1 MNPQQKIFI
10 AGHKGMVG
18 SAVVRSLE
26 KAGYQNLVVKDR
38 SELDLTNQLETREF
52 IANEKIEVIIDAA
65 AKVGGILANDTYP
78 YDFIMQNMLI
88 QNNLIQAAV
97 ENKIQKFIFLGSSC
111 IYPKMAPQPL
121 KEEYLLTGPLEPTNE
136 WYAVAKI
143 SGIMACRAARKQMG
157 LNAVSLMPTN
167 LYGFNDNF
175 DLNGS
180 HVLPAMIRK
189 FHEAKE
195 TNSDVTLWGTGSP
208 YREFLHVDDMAAAT
222 LFALENDLEDDLFNV
237 GFGTDLTI
245 KNLAELVQKIIG
257 HQGNIIWDKSKPNGT
272 PKKLMDSS
280 KLRKLGW
287 EPKIKLEEGIQITY
301 NWFLDSL
308 ESNHTLKGLKKN
320 E

>member
-1 MNPQQKIFI
+1 LNPQQKIFI

-18 SAVVRSLE
+18 SAVARSLE
-26 KAGYQNLVVKDR
+26 KAGYQNLVVKNR
-38 SELDLTNQLETREF
+38 RELDLTSQLETREF
-52 IANEKIEVIIDAA
+52 IKNEKIDVIIDAA

-136 WYAVAKI
+136 WYAIAKI
-143 SGIMACRAARKQMG
+143 SGIMACRAARKQFG

-208 YREFLHVDDMAAAT
+208 YREFLHVDDIAAAT
-222 LFALENDLEDDLFNV
+222 LFALENDLEDVLYNV
-237 GFGTDLTI
+237 GYGSDLTI
-245 KNLAELVQKIIG
+245 KELAELVQKIVG
-257 HQGNIIWDKSKPNGT
+257 HQGAMIWDKSKPDGT

-287 EPKIKLEEGIQITY
+287 EPKIKLEEGIQLTY
-301 NWFLDSL
+301 NWFLEML
-308 ESNHTLKGLKKN
+308 KTEQNLKGI
-320 E
+320 

>member
-1 MNPQQKIFI
+1 
-10 AGHKGMVG
+10 MVG

-26 KAGYQNLVVKDR
+26 KAGYQNLVVKNR
-38 SELDLTNQLETREF
+38 SELDLTNQTETREF
-52 IANEKIEVIIDAA
+52 IANEKIDVVIDAA

-97 ENKIQKFIFLGSSC
+97 ENRIQKFIFLGSSC

-136 WYAVAKI
+136 WYAIAKI
-143 SGIMACRAARKQMG
+143 SGIMACRAARKQKG

-195 TNSDVTLWGTGSP
+195 NNTDVTLWGTGSP

-222 LFALENDLEDDLFNV
+222 LFALENDMKEDLYNV

-245 KNLAELVQKIIG
+245 KELAELVQKIVG
-257 HQGNIIWDKSKPNGT
+257 HQGEIIWDTTKPDGT

-287 EPKIKLEEGIQITY
+287 EQKINLEEGIQITY
-301 NWFLDSL
+301 NWFLEMLKS
-308 ESNHTLKGLKKN
+308 EQNLKGI
-320 E
+320 

>member
-1 MNPQQKIFI
+1 MLKSSKIFI

-26 KAGYQNLVVKDR
+26 NVGYQNLVLKNR
-38 SELDLTNQLETREF
+38 SELDLTNQAETLEF
-52 IANEKIEVIIDAA
+52 IKDENIEVIIDAA

-97 ENKIQKFIFLGSSC
+97 ENKIRQFIFLGSSC

-121 KEEYLLTGPLEPTNE
+121 KEEYLLTGPLEQTNE
-136 WYAVAKI
+136 WYAIAKI
-143 SGIMACRAARKQMG
+143 SGIMACRAARKQLG

-195 TNSDVTLWGTGSP
+195 NNTNVTLWGTGSP
-208 YREFLHVDDMAAAT
+208 FREFLHVDDMAAAT
-222 LFALENDLEDDLFNV
+222 VFALENELEDDLYNV

-245 KNLAELVQKIIG
+245 KKLAELVQKIVG
-257 HQGNIIWDKSKPNGT
+257 HQGEIIWDTTKPDGT

-280 KLRKLGW
+280 KLKKLGW
-287 EPKIKLEEGIQITY
+287 EPKINLEEGIQITY
-301 NWFLDSL
+301 AWFLEMLKS
-308 ESNHTLKGLKKN
+308 EQNLKGVN
-320 E
+320 H

>member
-1 MNPQQKIFI
+1 LNPQQKIFI

-18 SAVVRSLE
+18 SAVLRSFE
-26 KAGYQNLVVKDR
+26 KAGYQNLVIKNR
-38 SELDLTNQLETREF
+38 SELDLTSQTETLEF
-52 IANEKIEVIIDAA
+52 IQDEKIDVIIDAA

-78 YDFIMQNMLI
+78 YEFIMQNMLI

-136 WYAVAKI
+136 WYAIAKI
-143 SGIMACRAARKQMG
+143 SGIMACRAARKQLG
-157 LNAVSLMPTN
+157 LNSVSLMPTN

-189 FHEAKE
+189 FHEAKVNN
-195 TNSDVTLWGTGSP
+195 TNVTLWGTGSP

-222 LFALENDLEDDLFNV
+222 LFAYENDLEADLYNV

-245 KNLAELVQKIIG
+245 IDLAELVQKIIG
-257 HQGNIIWDKSKPNGT
+257 HQGIIIWDKSKPDGT

-287 EPKIKLEEGIQITY
+287 EPKINLETGIKETY
-301 NWFLDSL
+301 LWFLK
-308 ESNHTLKGLKKN
+308 NKNTLRK
-320 E
+320 